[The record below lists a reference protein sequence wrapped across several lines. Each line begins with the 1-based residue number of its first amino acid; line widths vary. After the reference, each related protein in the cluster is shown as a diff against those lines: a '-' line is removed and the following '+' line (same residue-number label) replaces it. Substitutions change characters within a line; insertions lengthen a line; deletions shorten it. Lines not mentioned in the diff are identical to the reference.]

1 MPLAC
6 LLFTNDHVVLV
17 MLLRLRQIC
26 SHTSLITEEED
37 VIVDDDIENT
47 TEENRDEVIHAQ
59 TVVGREFVTK
69 LKTKLKEIWL
79 ERMKAEKEVHY
90 TCTLSPVVR
99 LTFYSHLMRL
109 SKMKTAQFVLTC
121 STIPS

>member
-1 MPLAC
+1 
-6 LLFTNDHVVLV
+6 

-69 LKTKLKEIWL
+69 LKTKLTEIWL
-79 ERMKAEKEVHY
+79 GRMKAEKEVHY
-90 TCTLSPVVR
+90 ISTLSPAVR

>member
-6 LLFTNDHVVLV
+6 LLFTNGHVVLV

-79 ERMKAEKEVHY
+79 GRMKAGKLIFAFDNQM
-90 TCTLSPVVR
+90 TTRRTRNKIL
-99 LTFYSHLMRL
+99 
-109 SKMKTAQFVLTC
+109 
-121 STIPS
+121 

>member
-6 LLFTNDHVVLV
+6 LLFTNGHVVLV

-79 ERMKAEKEVHY
+79 GRMKAEKEVHY
-90 TCTLSPVVR
+90 ICTLSPAVR

-109 SKMKTAQFVLTC
+109 SKMKTVQFALTC
-121 STIPS
+121 SIIPS